1 MLGWSERGKN
11 PRFALEP
18 SHAVNVTS
26 KGFGKD
32 FDSYVAAELG
42 IAGTIYLS
50 HPASA
55 NGGQDFIRAEP
66 GPC

>member
-42 IAGTIYLS
+42 IAGTVNLT
-50 HPASA
+50 HPART
-55 NGGQDFIRAEP
+55 NLREDFE
-66 GPC
+66 